1 MQQEERRRYEP
12 MQRFLLFSH
21 GEQITG
27 FWVVLDSRI
36 AALLIERY
44 NFLKRFSKTP
54 RDSAMLEQTGFLYAR
69 PNFFEGMARLLDFGN
84 TLSVYNSSGNAS
96 EADQNAILSDYQ
108 AIADDIKAVTE
119 SRSQNQ
125 SGKLERDRD
134 ILREI
139 VNDLQPEE
147 IDNLLSVAMEAE
159 LERRRPESSHK

>member
-1 MQQEERRRYEP
+1 
-12 MQRFLLFSH
+12 
-21 GEQITG
+21 
-27 FWVVLDSRI
+27 
-36 AALLIERY
+36 
-44 NFLKRFSKTP
+44 
-54 RDSAMLEQTGFLYAR
+54 MLEQTGFLYAR